1 MVSLS
6 CLASVIFSFL
16 LLSFIVYG
24 VEAGKEYDE
33 TIFLFTHHIVYLVS
47 QFHTSAISGYYP

>member
-6 CLASVIFSFL
+6 CLASVIFCFP

-24 VEAGKEYDE
+24 VEAGIEYDK
-33 TIFLFTHHIVYLVS
+33 TIFLFTI
-47 QFHTSAISGYYP
+47 